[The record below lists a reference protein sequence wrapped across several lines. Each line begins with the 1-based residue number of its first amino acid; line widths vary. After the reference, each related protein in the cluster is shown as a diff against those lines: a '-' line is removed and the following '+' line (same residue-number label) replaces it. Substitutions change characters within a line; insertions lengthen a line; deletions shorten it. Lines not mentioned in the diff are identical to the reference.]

1 MKHIKLFE
9 NFQLKAYNLI
19 SQKDKNI
26 LDSDFIINTL
36 NDIKKEAFHKNPT
49 YKDTRDDKIYS
60 KPNPTH
66 DQIGFK
72 WNSKNIQLTIEVKPE
87 EEYSRFGLSKEV
99 AEEELKDNMPMFGD
113 RISYILSEAT
123 KRIEEKG
130 ISLEEGD
137 DSSHGKSGFKLL
149 STHKFSDVIEM
160 RYLLLVSK

>member
-1 MKHIKLFE
+1 MKYLKLFE
-9 NFQLKAYNLI
+9 SF
-19 SQKDKNI
+19 DKSI

-49 YKDTRDDKIYS
+49 YMDERDNKIYS

-72 WNSKNIQLTIEVKPE
+72 WDSKNLQLTIELKPE
-87 EEYSRFGLSKEV
+87 EEYSRFSLSKEV
-99 AEEELKDNMPMFGD
+99 AEEELKDNMPMFGE
-113 RISYILSEAT
+113 RISYILSKAT

-130 ISLEEGD
+130 ISLEKGD
-137 DSSHGKSGFKLL
+137 DSSHGRTGFKLL
-149 STHKFSDVIEM
+149 STNKFSDVIEM